1 MNMSRKDVLKG
12 RSIVNRNVFDTANQ
26 TIDEIKRNNPIVEY
40 FKSRGVA
47 LTKKGNEYK
56 GLCPFHDDKNP
67 SLSVNESKQVFKCFG
82 CGKAGTVIDA
92 VSFYENVG
100 TGEAIR
106 ILQGHS
112 SPLAAS
118 GAAHEREEKEQNN
131 DAAHDAEPG
140 SAPNEN
146 SSLTTIADY
155 YHKKLYQNP
164 QAIEY
169 LNKRGL
175 ENVQNY
181 DRFKIGFADGSLLSV
196 IGESQR
202 HQLAN
207 IGILHDNGS
216 EHFKNCVT
224 VPIIDDLGQVVGMY
238 GRNIEEPPKSPRGG
252 LEANNAE
259 TPSGGGRRPGAHL
272 YLKGKHRGVFHRKA
286 SKVYDEIIL
295 TESIIDALSLIE
307 LGVENVQS
315 IYGTNG
321 FTEEHLQILKDDR
334 VKTVVL
340 AFDSD
345 EAGERASGALKEKL
359 MMEGIG
365 VKEIRPSM
373 LAPAAADTSPPS
385 GLRPSPPIEGGEKAV
400 GGLKDWN
407 EYLSSGGIAEPIKD
421 AIAKAELYQAPD
433 TAASSLSAT
442 KTPFGFDFTITST
455 PLSAGSE
462 VTYSVSGVKEIF
474 IGNLRAR
481 ISARLSPPPGSACP
495 ERCPEPAEGRSRG
508 EKYYDNLDLYSAR
521 SRAGFA
527 ANLAREFSLEQKR
540 IEKDLV
546 RILEYLER
554 ERDRSLLADSSRE
567 EAYVMTAQERARGM
581 EFLTS
586 PDLFDE
592 LVSDMDTLGYVGEKL
607 NKQLLYIAASSR
619 KLADPIS
626 VLVIAQ
632 SASGKSMLVDTVRA
646 LIPPEDVIAVTSLSD
661 QALNYVADLE
671 HKFLILSEAIHN
683 EVVEHQLREML
694 SAKELSRLVT
704 MKDQKTGELR
714 TRLVKTRAI
723 VATVMTST
731 RYEVNPE
738 NASRS
743 FMIDADESKEQTRR
757 IHERQR
763 MKNTHERYDEKTKY
777 VPRILEKHHAA
788 QRLLVQRVIMNPFAK
803 FLDFPDTLMRTRR
816 DHDRFLDLI
825 VAICF
830 TRQFQKET
838 LRRDD
843 GVEYIECDLDDYR
856 IAYEIMIQAVL
867 SSTMNELPAGSVAL
881 YDELRTLARREA
893 RKAGIEPHEASLTQR
908 DIREFT
914 GRGQSWIKQQLR
926 LLVDYEYVARARGG
940 GARTKGHYR
949 IRSDE
954 SIEALDFSMIPKPEE
969 IERCM
974 NEDQSKSEHEK

>member
-1 MNMSRKDVLKG
+1 MNMAKDRLHGRKTLK
-12 RSIVNRNVFDTANQ
+12 VENFLDEFEK
-26 TIDEIKRNNPIVEY
+26 DEIKKYVNIVDLFHY
-40 FKSRGVA
+40 LGIT
-47 LTKKGNEYK
+47 LTKKGKSYM
-56 GLCPFHDDKNP
+56 GRCPWHNDTHP
-67 SLSVNESKQVFKCFG
+67 SLSVDPVKDDGVYHCFG
-82 CGKAGTVIDA
+82 CGESGDIFTLTEKMKGIE
-92 VSFYENVG
+92 YK
-100 TGEAIR
+100 EA
-106 ILQGHS
+106 LKYLKPFKS
-112 SPLAAS
+112 SPLPKAS
-118 GAAHEREEKEQNN
+118 VGSSTDQGNGTDKESNESKKRSFSLSTASRAAHEREEEPNASTPLGN
-131 DAAHDAEPG
+131 RDAARDAEPG
-140 SAPNEN
+140 NAPTEN
-146 SSLTTIADY
+146 ISLTTIADY
-155 YHKKLYQNP
+155 YHKKLYENP
-164 QAIEY
+164 QALEY
-169 LNKRGL
+169 LHKRGL

-181 DRFKIGFADGSLLSV
+181 ERFKIGFADGSLLNV
-196 IGESQR
+196 IGETQKETLKAIGF
-202 HQLAN
+202 LAER
-207 IGILHDNGS
+207 GS
-216 EHFKNCVT
+216 EHFRNCVT
-224 VPIIDDLGQVVGMY
+224 FPIVDELGQVVGIY
-238 GRNIEEPPKSPRGG
+238 GRNIEEPPKSHFDKLSATPRGG

-259 TPSGGGRRPGAHL
+259 TPTSTGSVHRSGGGRRPGAHL

-345 EAGERASGALKEKL
+345 EAGVRASGALKEKL
-359 MMEGIG
+359 MMEGIW

-407 EYLSSGGIAEPIKD
+407 EYLSSGGIAEPIKE
-421 AIAKAELYQAPD
+421 AIAKAELYQTPEAATPNLS
-433 TAASSLSAT
+433 TA
-442 KTPFGFDFTITST
+442 KTPFGYDFTITSAS
-455 PLSAGSE
+455 LSAGNE

-481 ISARLSPPPGSACP
+481 VSARLANTPGSD
-495 ERCPEPAEGRSRG
+495 
-508 EKYYDNLDLYSAR
+508 KYYDNLDLYSAR

-777 VPRILEKHHAA
+777 VLRILEKHHAA

-867 SSTMNELPAGSVAL
+867 SSTINELPAGSVAL
-881 YDELRTLARREA
+881 FDELR
-893 RKAGIEPHEASLTQR
+893 P
-908 DIREFT
+908 
-914 GRGQSWIKQQLR
+914 
-926 LLVDYEYVARARGG
+926 
-940 GARTKGHYR
+940 
-949 IRSDE
+949 
-954 SIEALDFSMIPKPEE
+954 
-969 IERCM
+969 
-974 NEDQSKSEHEK
+974 